1 MIKRILVA
9 LDVDTDTPIAVNHA
23 IKLAKTFDASI
34 TGLAIVDSSNI
45 AANVGG
51 DAIGATYYPDYYL
64 EDLGKHMAEEA
75 REEAGKLLENFE
87 EMTKKAGVKNVQIL
101 EEGVP
106 YQRIIEDLK
115 YHDLLV
121 IGRESHFFYN
131 QPETETNTLEDVVK
145 KAIAPT
151 FVATKTYRE
160 VERVAIAHDG
170 SSASARALQWFI
182 QLEPYGKDI
191 EIDIIHVCDLNHQMT
206 VDNSKLLL
214 HLVRD
219 YLKAHEYRKIN
230 EQLLDKGDTDLRIIN
245 YVKEN
250 AVDLVIM
257 GAHSVSALRRLTF
270 GSTTHEL
277 VKNSPVPL
285 FLSR

>member
-9 LDVDTDTPIAVNHA
+9 LDVDTDTPIAIKHA

-34 TGLAIVDSSNI
+34 SGLAVVDSANI
-45 AANVGG
+45 VADIGG
-51 DAIGATYYPDYYL
+51 DAIGTTYYPDYYM
-64 EDLGKHMAEEA
+64 EDLGEHMTEES
-75 REEAGKLLENFE
+75 REEAGKLLKNFD
-87 EMTKKAGVKNVQIL
+87 EMTSEAGVKNVQIM
-101 EEGVP
+101 EEGMP

-131 QPETETNTLEDVVK
+131 RSEIETNTLADIVK
-145 KAIAPT
+145 KATAPT
-151 FVATKTYRE
+151 LVVTESYQK
-160 VERVAIAHDG
+160 VERVVIAHDG
-170 SSASARALQWFI
+170 SAASARALQWFV
-182 QLEPYGKDI
+182 QLEPYGNDI
-191 EIDIIHVCDLNHQMT
+191 EIDIVHVCDLNNET
-206 VDNSKLLL
+206 VVDNSKLLL

-230 EQLLDKGDTDLRIIN
+230 EQLLDNGDTGERIID
-245 YVKEN
+245 YIKEN
-250 AVDLVIM
+250 GVDLVIM
-257 GAHSVSALRRLTF
+257 GAHSMSAIRRLTF

-277 VKNSPVPL
+277 VKNSPIPL